1 MRCAISYR
9 TKHLEVIVN
18 VENIIVMS
26 PEQALEK
33 DYLAEFRR
41 TKVVPQN
48 LFYTAQGAESFYTYR
63 QADLRKICWQDE
75 VDFFAEQPFVTPE
88 RPLAFISL
96 GCGNAGAEKMLLRA
110 LATSHTVAY
119 FGVDSSRAM
128 LHLAQETL
136 AEETFTR
143 RYVLA
148 DFTHEQFRTKLQP
161 HIAPYDVHI
170 YALIGGTFGNF
181 EQHAIADAL
190 DQMLRPGEYLYIDV
204 VPKQEGQVDD
214 LRGRFA
220 RLPHNLPRFFEGLL
234 EKLGL
239 DPEAGHWVS
248 EEIVENELDTLRY
261 TFFFELE
268 GPVTCRCFGG
278 AMALAPG
285 ERIQLMTIRA
295 YDPPALKAFMVERG
309 FVYVDTCL
317 PDVGDLPHLWQRF
330 LFKKV

>member
-1 MRCAISYR
+1 M
-9 TKHLEVIVN
+9 K
-18 VENIIVMS
+18 NIIVMS

-63 QADLRKICWQDE
+63 QSDLRKICWQDE
-75 VDFFAEQPFVTPE
+75 VEFFAEQPFVTPE

-110 LATSHTVAY
+110 LATSYAVAY

-128 LHLAQETL
+128 LKLAQVTL
-136 AEETFTR
+136 ADETFAR
-143 RYVLA
+143 HYILA
-148 DFTHEQFRTKLQP
+148 DFTHEQFRTKLQS
-161 HIAPYDVHI
+161 HIASYDVHI

-204 VPKQEGQVDD
+204 VPKQAGKVDD
-214 LRGRFA
+214 LRGRFS

-239 DPEAGHWVS
+239 SPAAGHWVS

-261 TFFFELE
+261 TFFFEPKE
-268 GPVTCRCFGG
+268 TVTCHCFGG
-278 AMALAPG
+278 AMELSPG

-295 YDPPALKAFMVERG
+295 YDPPSLKAFMAERG
-309 FVYVDTCL
+309 FVYVDTCI